1 MSVYKICND
10 KLSKLWTFTFITIK
24 FIKNNNMIEHMDN
37 DDKNKKSSEK
47 GTPVLDNFS
56 RDLNKLAEEG
66 KLDPVV
72 GREKEIMR
80 IAQILSRRKKNNPII
95 VGEPGCGKTAIVEG
109 LAMKIYEGDC
119 PKNLSDKRIV
129 SLDMNSIVAGTKYR
143 GQFEERM
150 KVIIEELQQS
160 PNIIVFID
168 EIHTIVGAGSSSGSL
183 DASNIFKPALARGEI
198 QCVGATTLDE
208 YRKNF
213 EKDGAL
219 ERRFQKVIVDPS
231 TKEET
236 LIILKNSKDKYEDYH
251 KVTYS
256 DEILDLCVEL
266 ADRYI
271 TDREFPDKAFDILDE
286 VGARSQVDIKLP
298 EVIEKLK
305 QQASDIKQEKI
316 DVIKSQRFEMAA
328 ELRDKERKILTKLD
342 DEKKKFD
349 QELTIKKKE
358 ISPELVYEVVSN
370 MTKIPV
376 SKITIDETKSL
387 INLNETLNNLVI
399 GQEEAVTKISKAI
412 RRNRVG
418 IKDPNRPIGSFIFLG
433 STGVGKTF
441 LAKKLAKEIFGSED
455 NMIRVDMSEYQEKHT
470 ISRLIG
476 SPPGYVGHE
485 EGGQLTEQV
494 KNKPY
499 SVILFDEVEKANKD
513 IFSTLLQMLD
523 DGHLTD
529 SLGRK
534 INFKNCLIIMTSNI
548 GVRKLQDF
556 GSGVGFRKSD
566 YIEEEQKRDIL
577 KKEMSKFFAPEFLNR
592 IDDVIIFNSLK
603 KEHIDK
609 IVKLEIDILI
619 KRLDKMN
626 YKFSVEDSVVDLI
639 SKVGFDSTYGARPLK
654 RAIQDKIEDL
664 ISEEILLDKIKEN
677 TPYVILVEDEVIKI
691 NGTEEPIDVPKPKRG
706 RKKKEVE

>member
-1 MSVYKICND
+1 
-10 KLSKLWTFTFITIK
+10 
-24 FIKNNNMIEHMDN
+24 MIEFQDE
-37 DDKNKKSSEK
+37 SEK
-47 GTPVLDNFS
+47 GKKKQDNSGGTPVLDNFS
-56 RDLNKLAEEG
+56 RDLIKMAEEG
-66 KLDPVV
+66 KLDPVI
-72 GREKEIMR
+72 GREKEILR
-80 IAQILSRRKKNNPII
+80 IAQVLSRRKKNNPII
-95 VGEPGCGKTAIVEG
+95 IGEPGAGKTAIVEG
-109 LAMKIYEGDC
+109 LAMMIYNGEC

-129 SLDMNSIVAGTKYR
+129 SLDMNSVVAGTKYR

-150 KVIIEELQQS
+150 KIIIEELQAN
-160 PNIIVFID
+160 PNIVVFID
-168 EIHTIVGAGSSSGSL
+168 EIHTMVGAGNSSGSL
-183 DASNIFKPALARGEI
+183 DASNIFKPALSRGEI

-208 YRKNF
+208 YRKHF

-236 LIILKNSKDKYEDYH
+236 FEILKQSKSKYEEHH
-251 KVTYS
+251 KVNYD
-256 DEILDLCVEL
+256 DESLRVCVEL

-286 VGARSQVDIKLP
+286 VGARMQIDIKLP

-305 QQASDIKQEKI
+305 LEAQSIKKEKL
-316 DVIKSQRFEMAA
+316 DVIKRQNYEQAA
-328 ELRDKERKILTKLD
+328 ELRDKERTIISNL
-342 DEKKKFD
+342 EKEKRKFED
-349 QELTIKKKE
+349 YLKTSKRIVSEELI
-358 ISPELVYEVVSN
+358 YEVVSN

-376 SKITIDETKSL
+376 SKLNLDEKNTLVNLESSL
-387 INLNETLNNLVI
+387 NFTVI
-399 GQEEAVTKISKAI
+399 GQEEAVMKISKSI

-441 LAKKLAKEIFGSED
+441 LAKQLAKEIFGNE
-455 NMIRVDMSEYQEKHT
+455 NNLIRVDMSEYQEKHT

-476 SPPGYVGHE
+476 SPPGYVGHD

-499 SVILFDEVEKANKD
+499 SVILFDEIEKANKD

-529 SLGRK
+529 GLGRK

-548 GVRKLQDF
+548 GVKKLHDF
-556 GSGVGFRKSD
+556 GTGVGFKTNSD
-566 YIEEEQKRDIL
+566 VVKEEHKRDVL
-577 KKEMSKFFAPEFLNR
+577 KKELGKFFAPEFLNR

-603 KEHIDK
+603 KEDIDK
-609 IVKLEIDILI
+609 IVKLELDILL
-619 KRLDKMN
+619 KRLLKMK
-626 YKFSVEDSVVDLI
+626 YKFSYKLEVIDLI
-639 SKVGFDSTYGARPLK
+639 SKVGFDELFGARPLK

-664 ISEEILLDKIKEN
+664 ISEKILLNEVVEN
-677 TPYVILVEDEVIKI
+677 KDYMLLVKDDENILIEDHSIP
-691 NGTEEPIDVPKPKRG
+691 EPKKRG
-706 RKKKEVE
+706 RKKKEDQPQ

>member
-1 MSVYKICND
+1 
-10 KLSKLWTFTFITIK
+10 
-24 FIKNNNMIEHMDN
+24 MIEYMDN
-37 DDKNKKSSEK
+37 DDKNKKPSDK

-56 RDLNKLAEEG
+56 KDLNKLASEG

-80 IAQILSRRKKNNPII
+80 IAQVLSRRKKNNPII

-109 LAMKIYEGDC
+109 LAMKIFEGDC
-119 PKNLSDKRIV
+119 PKNLTDKRIV

-150 KVIIEELQQS
+150 KVIIEELQNN

-219 ERRFQKVIVDPS
+219 ERRFQKIVVDPS

-236 LIILKNSKDKYEDYH
+236 LIILKNSKSKYEDHH
-251 KVTYS
+251 KVLYNE
-256 DEILDLCVEL
+256 EILDLCVEL

-298 EVIEKLK
+298 EIIEKLK
-305 QQASDIKQEKI
+305 QQASDIKEEKLQ
-316 DVIKSQRFEMAA
+316 VIKSQKFEMAA
-328 ELRDKERKILTKLD
+328 ELRDKERKILGKLEE
-342 DEKKKFD
+342 EKKKFD
-349 QELTIKKKE
+349 EELKIKKKE
-358 ISPELVYEVVSN
+358 INPELVYEVVSN

-376 SKITIDETKSL
+376 NKITIDETKSL
-387 INLNETLNNLVI
+387 VGLEQTLNDLVI
-399 GQEEAVTKISKAI
+399 GQSEAVGKISKAI

-418 IKDPNRPIGSFIFLG
+418 IKDPNKPIGSFIFLG

-499 SVILFDEVEKANKD
+499 SVILFDEIEKANKD

-523 DGHLTD
+523 DGHITD

-548 GVRKLQDF
+548 GVKKLQDF
-556 GSGVGFRKSD
+556 GSGVGFKKSN
-566 YIEEEQKRDIL
+566 YVEEEQKRDIL
-577 KKEMSKFFAPEFLNR
+577 KKELSKFFAPEFLNR
-592 IDDVIIFNSLK
+592 IDDVVIFNSLK
-603 KEHIDK
+603 ENDIDK
-609 IVKLEIDILI
+609 IVKLEIDKLI
-619 KRLDKMN
+619 KRLEYMKYNVSYDESVI
-626 YKFSVEDSVVDLI
+626 KFI
-639 SKVGFDSTYGARPLK
+639 SKVGFDEHYGARPIK

-664 ISEEILLDKIKEN
+664 ISEKILLEEVFENKEYTLFIDGEEDIQTINIKE
-677 TPYVILVEDEVIKI
+677 LVPI
-691 NGTEEPIDVPKPKRG
+691 EPKKRGG
-706 RKKKEVE
+706 RKKKEVQ

>member
-1 MSVYKICND
+1 
-10 KLSKLWTFTFITIK
+10 
-24 FIKNNNMIEHMDN
+24 MIEYMDN
-37 DDKNKKSSEK
+37 DDKNKKPSDK

-56 RDLNKLAEEG
+56 KDLNKLASEG

-80 IAQILSRRKKNNPII
+80 IAQVLSRRKKNNPII

-109 LAMKIYEGDC
+109 LAMKIFEGDC
-119 PKNLSDKRIV
+119 PKNLTDKRIV
-129 SLDMNSIVAGTKYR
+129 SLDMNTIVAG
-143 GQFEERM
+143 
-150 KVIIEELQQS
+150 
-160 PNIIVFID
+160 
-168 EIHTIVGAGSSSGSL
+168 
-183 DASNIFKPALARGEI
+183 
-198 QCVGATTLDE
+198 
-208 YRKNF
+208 
-213 EKDGAL
+213 
-219 ERRFQKVIVDPS
+219 RFQKIIVDPS

-236 LIILKNSKDKYEDYH
+236 LIILKNSKSKYEDHH
-251 KVTYS
+251 KVLYNE
-256 DEILDLCVEL
+256 EILDLCVEL

-298 EVIEKLK
+298 EIIEKLK
-305 QQASDIKQEKI
+305 QQASDIKEEKLQ
-316 DVIKSQRFEMAA
+316 VIKSQKFEMAA
-328 ELRDKERKILTKLD
+328 ELRDKERKILGKLEE
-342 DEKKKFD
+342 EKKKFD
-349 QELTIKKKE
+349 EELKIKKKE
-358 ISPELVYEVVSN
+358 INPELVYEVVSN

-376 SKITIDETKSL
+376 NKITIDETKSL
-387 INLNETLNNLVI
+387 VGLEQTLNDLVI
-399 GQEEAVTKISKAI
+399 GQSEAVGKISKAI

-418 IKDPNRPIGSFIFLG
+418 IKDPNKPIGSFIFLG

-499 SVILFDEVEKANKD
+499 SVILFDEIEKANKD

-523 DGHLTD
+523 DGHITD

-548 GVRKLQDF
+548 GVKKLQDF
-556 GSGVGFRKSD
+556 GSGVGFKKSN
-566 YIEEEQKRDIL
+566 YVEEEQKRDIL
-577 KKEMSKFFAPEFLNR
+577 KKELSKFFAPEFLNR
-592 IDDVIIFNSLK
+592 IDDVVIFNSLK
-603 KEHIDK
+603 ENDIDK
-609 IVKLEIDILI
+609 IVKLEIDKLI
-619 KRLDKMN
+619 KRLEYMKYNVSYDESVI
-626 YKFSVEDSVVDLI
+626 KFI
-639 SKVGFDSTYGARPLK
+639 SKVGFDEHYGARPIK

-664 ISEEILLDKIKEN
+664 ISEKILLEEVFENKEYTLFIDGEEDTQTINIKE
-677 TPYVILVEDEVIKI
+677 LVPI
-691 NGTEEPIDVPKPKRG
+691 EPKKRGG
-706 RKKKEVE
+706 RKKKEVQ

>member
-1 MSVYKICND
+1 
-10 KLSKLWTFTFITIK
+10 
-24 FIKNNNMIEHMDN
+24 MIEHMDN

-119 PKNLSDKRIV
+119 PKNLSDKRIL

-150 KVIIEELQQS
+150 KVIIEELQNN
-160 PNIIVFID
+160 PNIIIFID

-236 LIILKNSKDKYEDYH
+236 LTILKNSKEKYEGHH
-251 KVTYS
+251 KVRYS

-328 ELRDKERKILTKLD
+328 ELRDKERKILTKLEE
-342 DEKKKFD
+342 EKKKFD
-349 QELTIKKKE
+349 EELTIKKKE

-499 SVILFDEVEKANKD
+499 SVILFDEIEKANKD

-548 GVRKLQDF
+548 GVKKLQDF

-609 IVKLEIDILI
+609 IVKLEVDLLI

-626 YKFSVEDSVVDLI
+626 YKFNVDESVIDLI
-639 SKVGFDSTYGARPLK
+639 SKVGFHETYGARPLK

-664 ISEEILLDKIKEN
+664 ISEEILQDKIKEN
-677 TPYVILVEDEVIKI
+677 TQYLISVEDEVIKI
-691 NGTEEPIDVPKPKRG
+691 TEPTVKPKTNRG